1 MSARRRL
8 LCAVV
13 GAWLQAASATGAQSE
28 ASFPPWQFEAANRSI
43 RLGSWEG
50 VLAEGTVQWPGI
62 SSTASFAVLPALVSA
77 PEVAALLAA
86 LPREDFDVDADSVDA
101 MATFE
106 FYLEKNGSVGEALR
120 SIPGKPEQ
128 RDAAVLERR
137 RPARERLAAIT
148 GPIFRERL
156 TPFVNARVAACAGG
170 RCKPCFSLVRRYL
183 PHERTTHETHFDI
196 QSLATVVVG
205 LNSAGADFE
214 GGLYVSTGAWRRFL
228 PLQRGDAVVHGSDLL
243 HGVQTREGDGGK
255 QARWSWITW
264 YKDAGDGA
272 ADCGASRPA
281 AWHAAAAEAGDPL
294 AQFLQSHRA
303 HMVDDNPE
311 GGNEGGKAAAGKA
324 ASKAKL
330 RAKWLRRS
338 AKGGFARAQNELA
351 MAYKTGDGVKLD
363 RRRALKWFKK
373 AAKARRRGG
382 GGGLADTWP
391 PEPDAM
397 FNLGQ
402 MLLEDAAGDDA
413 VVARAVGLF
422 ERAAAS
428 GSRLAMFN
436 MGVACSKGAGGVARD
451 AEEARRWFERAG
463 TAASMHQAATMW
475 AVPAPPQRPTA
486 SHADANRLFRRAALA
501 GHAPAAYR
509 LGLRLL
515 GAGEEAA
522 GGGEGGVTVPA
533 AEAPAAAEPWLRR
546 AAVAGDAS
554 AQFALA
560 QFYRDGKGGVKKDV
574 AMAERLVHAA
584 ARGGSQEAQRV
595 LQQRQRQEL

>member
-1 MSARRRL
+1 ML

-13 GAWLQAASATGAQSE
+13 GALLQTSAAGAQSE
-28 ASFPPWQFEAANRSI
+28 ASFPPWQFEAANRTI

-62 SSTASFAVLPALVSA
+62 NSTASFAVLPALVSA
-77 PEVAALLAA
+77 TEVAALLAA
-86 LPREDFDVDADSVDA
+86 LPHEDFDVDADSVDE

-156 TPFVNARVAACAGG
+156 TPFINARVPACAGG

-214 GGLYVSTGAWRRFL
+214 GGLYVSTGAWRRYL
-228 PLQRGDAVVHGSDLL
+228 PLQRGDAVVHGSELL
-243 HGVQTREGDGGK
+243 HGVQTREGGGK
-255 QARWSWITW
+255 ARWSWITW

-272 ADCGASRPA
+272 VDCGASRPA

-303 HMVDDNPE
+303 HMVGDNP
-311 GGNEGGKAAAGKA
+311 EGGKAAAAGKAA

-351 MAYKTGDGVKLD
+351 MAYKTGDGVRLD

-373 AAKARRRGG
+373 AAKARRRGGGGGGG

-422 ERAAAS
+422 ERAAES
-428 GSRLAMFN
+428 GSRLAMYN
-436 MGVACSKGAGGVARD
+436 MGVACSKGAGGAAKD

-463 TAASMHQAATMW
+463 TAASMHQAATIW
-475 AVPAPPQRPTA
+475 AEPAPPQRPAA

-522 GGGEGGVTVPA
+522 GGGEGGATVPA

-546 AAVAGDAS
+546 AAMAGDAS

-560 QFYRDGKGGVKKDV
+560 QMLSVGKGGVKKDA

-584 ARGGSQEAQRV
+584 ARGGSQEARRA
-595 LQQRQRQEL
+595 LQQRQEL